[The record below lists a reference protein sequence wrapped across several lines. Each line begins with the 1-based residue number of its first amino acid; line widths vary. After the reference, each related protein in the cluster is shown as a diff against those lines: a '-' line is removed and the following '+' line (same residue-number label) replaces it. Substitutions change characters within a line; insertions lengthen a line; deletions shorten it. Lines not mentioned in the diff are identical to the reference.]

1 MNTRSKNTLLVVLII
16 AVVSMTVVYAAL
28 STTLSIK
35 SSAKISATKW
45 DIHFANL
52 ELVENSGSN
61 TGTVIRPAQILDNTT
76 QIGNLIVDLK
86 KPGDFVS
93 YTFDIVNNGD
103 INAKLN
109 SIVLATPNCGAN
121 QSACSKLEYYVRY
134 TQSGVTPVVGNTL
147 NKKSTINATLTI
159 KYKANDPLT
168 TANDIS
174 VNGINVTFLYGQN

>member
-1 MNTRSKNTLLVVLII
+1 MNNRSKNTLLVVLII

-93 YTFDIVNNGD
+93 YKFDIVNNGD

-109 SIVLATPNCGAN
+109 SIVLATPTCGGNTA
-121 QSACSKLEYYVRY
+121 ACSKLEYNVKY
-134 TQSGVTPVVGNTL
+134 TTSGTTPAVGNTL
-147 NKKSTINATLTI
+147 NKNSSINATLTI
-159 KYKANDPLT
+159 KYKDNDPLNT
-168 TANDIS
+168 QNDVS
-174 VNGINVTFLYGQN
+174 VSGINVTFLYGQN